1 MTASATPEREPETA
15 ERARAA
21 DAPRDIDVTVRGER
35 RRVPLTEMM
44 ARQCDARAYKAAT
57 TELARRREALTRQQA
72 AIADRPAPVGRPADN
87 DPDQGTQD
95 EAATTVFDSDE
106 RRYLAAL
113 GFEDGEIADRADPR
127 AAQVVAEGLAFRRHL
142 SELAARGAPGTP
154 QPRRPEARFAELDHL
169 RRQAKGA
176 GDRERI
182 AYIEAMLGLA

>member
-1 MTASATPEREPETA
+1 MTASATPERAPETA

-21 DAPRDIDVTVRGER
+21 DAPRDIEVTVRGER
-35 RRVPLTEMM
+35 RRVPLTEAM

-57 TELARRREALTRQQA
+57 TELARRREALARQQA
-72 AIADRPAPVGRPADN
+72 AIVDRPAPVGRPAD
-87 DPDQGTQD
+87 DPLEVTNEE
-95 EAATTVFDSDE
+95 EAAAAFDSDE
-106 RRYLAAL
+106 RRYLAAI

-154 QPRRPEARFAELDHL
+154 QPRRPEARFAELDDL
-169 RRQAKGA
+169 RRQARGA